1 MSTKKQL
8 MAAIREINPKADE
21 QNLGLDALKKSELQA
36 IFDELTNGDDAGQ
49 RGMAKTLAKYRET
62 YKPSVS
68 PSGRKSL
75 NNGDPIAQILEGRDA
90 DEVLAI
96 AEQLLELNPGELVAR
111 YENLNPGQRRMN
123 GGNRIRSAIKRG
135 DHTIKELEAAVQH

>member
-1 MSTKKQL
+1 MSKKTKL
-8 MAAIREINPKADE
+8 VEAIREMDPNFEPGKM
-21 QNLGLDALKKSELQA
+21 KTKELQA
-36 IFDELTNGDDAGQ
+36 LFDELTAELEEEGG
-49 RGMAKTLAKYRET
+49 RGMASTMAKYRET

>member
-1 MSTKKQL
+1 MSKKTKL
-8 MAAIREINPKADE
+8 VEAIQEIEADFE
-21 QNLGLDALKKSELQA
+21 PGKMTIKLLQA
-36 IFDELTNGDDAGQ
+36 HFDELTEDEEGE

-96 AEQLLELNPGELVAR
+96 AEQLLELKEGELVAR

-135 DHTIKELEAAVQH
+135 DHTIKQLEAVVH

>member
-1 MSTKKQL
+1 MSKKTKL
-8 MAAIREINPKADE
+8 VEAIQEIEADFE
-21 QNLGLDALKKSELQA
+21 PGKMTIKLLQA
-36 IFDELTNGDDAGQ
+36 HFDELTEGEEGE
-49 RGMAKTLAKYRET
+49 RGMEKTLAKYRET

-96 AEQLLELNPGELVAR
+96 AEQLLELEQGELVAR
-111 YENLNPGQRRMN
+111 Y
-123 GGNRIRSAIKRG
+123 
-135 DHTIKELEAAVQH
+135 